1 MGSWLYFLDHLDLLS
16 DGHMLVKDWDYSR
29 TKAENGLAGE
39 ALSDETNRTPA
50 VPDSVVD
57 TCA

>member
-16 DGHMLVKDWDYSR
+16 DGHMLVKDWDNSR
-29 TKAENGLAGE
+29 AEAENRLAGG

-57 TCA
+57 ARA